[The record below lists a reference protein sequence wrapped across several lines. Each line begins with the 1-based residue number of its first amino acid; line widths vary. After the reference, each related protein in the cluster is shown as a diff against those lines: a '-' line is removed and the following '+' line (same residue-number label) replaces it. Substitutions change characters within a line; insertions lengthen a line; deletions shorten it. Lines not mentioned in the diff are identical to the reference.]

1 METFNYIHRREEW
14 FVTIEQLINRNYVIT
29 VTGDEYPV
37 VEKIIT
43 DSLENKNLL
52 IEQLIDKILDNY
64 FWNIHINNIKI

>member
-1 METFNYIHRREEW
+1 METFNYIHRKEEW
-14 FVTIEQLINRNYVIT
+14 VVTIEHLINGNYLIT

-52 IEQLIDKILDNY
+52 IEQLIDRILDNY
-64 FWNIHINNIKI
+64 FWNINN

>member
-1 METFNYIHRREEW
+1 METFNYIHRKEEW
-14 FVTIEQLINRNYVIT
+14 VVTIEQLINGNYVIT

-52 IEQLIDKILDNY
+52 IEQLIDRILDNY
-64 FWNIHINNIKI
+64 LWNINN

>member
-1 METFNYIHRREEW
+1 MKTFNYIHRKEEW
-14 FVTIEQLINRNYVIT
+14 VVTIEQLISGNYVIT

-52 IEQLIDKILDNY
+52 IEQLIDRILDNY
-64 FWNIHINNIKI
+64 FWNINN

>member
-14 FVTIEQLINRNYVIT
+14 VVTIEQLISGNYVIT

-52 IEQLIDKILDNY
+52 IEQLIDRILDNY
-64 FWNIHINNIKI
+64 FWNINN

>member
-1 METFNYIHRREEW
+1 MKTFNYIHRKEEW
-14 FVTIEQLINRNYVIT
+14 VVTIEQLINGNYVIT

-52 IEQLIDKILDNY
+52 IEQLIDRILDNY
-64 FWNIHINNIKI
+64 FWNINN

>member
-14 FVTIEQLINRNYVIT
+14 VVTIEQLINGNYVIT

-64 FWNIHINNIKI
+64 FWNINN

>member
-1 METFNYIHRREEW
+1 METFYYIHRKEEW
-14 FVTIEQLINRNYVIT
+14 VVTIEQLIHGNYVIT

-64 FWNIHINNIKI
+64 FWNINN

>member
-1 METFNYIHRREEW
+1 MKAQFEYIHRKEEW
-14 FVTIEQLINRNYVIT
+14 VVTIELLINGNYVIT

-52 IEQLIDKILDNY
+52 IEQLIDRILDNY
-64 FWNIHINNIKI
+64 LWNINN

>member
-1 METFNYIHRREEW
+1 MKIFNYIHRREEW
-14 FVTIEQLINRNYVIT
+14 VVTIEQLINGNYVIT

-37 VEKIIT
+37 VEKVIT

-64 FWNIHINNIKI
+64 FWNINN

>member
-14 FVTIEQLINRNYVIT
+14 VVTIEQLINGNYVIT

-52 IEQLIDKILDNY
+52 IEQLIDRILDNY
-64 FWNIHINNIKI
+64 FWNINN

>member
-14 FVTIEQLINRNYVIT
+14 VVTIEQLINGNYVIT

-37 VEKIIT
+37 VEKVIT

-64 FWNIHINNIKI
+64 LWNINN

>member
-1 METFNYIHRREEW
+1 MKAFNYIHREEEW
-14 FVTIEQLINRNYVIT
+14 VVTIEQLINGNYIIT

-37 VEKIIT
+37 VEKVIT

-64 FWNIHINNIKI
+64 FWNINN

>member
-14 FVTIEQLINRNYVIT
+14 FVTIEQLINGNYVIT

-64 FWNIHINNIKI
+64 FWNINN

>member
-14 FVTIEQLINRNYVIT
+14 VVTIEQLTNGNYVIT

-52 IEQLIDKILDNY
+52 IEQLIDRILDNY
-64 FWNIHINNIKI
+64 FWNINN